1 MASSRADDLALELL
15 QVKSYIS
22 IGVDTL
28 TEDIEEM
35 SSMQESELAALRAE
49 FKRGGQPL
57 QAQRQSVPQL
67 RYRVAG
73 LEDELVDLTWRF
85 AALDHTWDEE
95 RATLEVGR
103 VATNSR
109 TNDLALELL

>member
-49 FKRGGQPL
+49 FNRRGPAPPGTEAKCAPVEIPSRGFGRR
-57 QAQRQSVPQL
+57 ACGP
-67 RYRVAG
+67 Y
-73 LEDELVDLTWRF
+73 LEICC
-85 AALDHTWDEE
+85 
-95 RATLEVGR
+95 
-103 VATNSR
+103 SR
-109 TNDLALELL
+109 SHLG